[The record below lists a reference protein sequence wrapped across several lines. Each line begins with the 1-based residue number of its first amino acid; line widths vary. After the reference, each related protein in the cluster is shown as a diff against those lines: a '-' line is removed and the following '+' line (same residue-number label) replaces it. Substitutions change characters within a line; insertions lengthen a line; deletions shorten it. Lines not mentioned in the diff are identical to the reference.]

1 MLTVIDFLKGV
12 LKVFS
17 KFRKYSIISM
27 AVFIMAFSAAAFADT
42 STEAVSDDKKEEVRE
57 VARVEVTGS
66 RLAEDIT
73 EVPAPA
79 YVITKEEI
87 EMSGRK
93 HKVLDRVPGVNGLR
107 NSSASVLD
115 KSVVVRGLD
124 IRVLLLVDGIPS

>member
-66 RLAEDIT
+66 RLAEDIK

-87 EMSGRK
+87 EMSGACST
-93 HKVLDRVPGVNGLR
+93 LR
-107 NSSASVLD
+107 LGN
-115 KSVVVRGLD
+115 KSG
-124 IRVLLLVDGIPS
+124 